1 MGKGIAVFNKLD
13 FSKARERMID
23 EQIAS
28 RGIKDIRVLNALNK
42 VPRHLFVEEALHGQ
56 AYNDYPLP
64 IGERQTISQPFMVA
78 LMTEALELKGKE
90 RVLEIGTG
98 SGYQAAILAELAE
111 WVYSIERIR
120 SLANRARRILFE
132 LQYYNVEIGISD
144 GTQGWKEKA
153 PFQAIT
159 VTAGAPDVPQPLLN
173 QLAIGGRLVVPVGD
187 AFSQILVRVIRT
199 KRGFQRED
207 MGGCHFVRLI
217 GKYAWQ
223 EE

>member
-1 MGKGIAVFNKLD
+1 
-13 FSKARERMID
+13 
-23 EQIAS
+23 
-28 RGIKDIRVLNALNK
+28 
-42 VPRHLFVEEALHGQ
+42 
-56 AYNDYPLP
+56 
-64 IGERQTISQPFMVA
+64 MVA
-78 LMTEALELKGKE
+78 LMTQALELKGDE

-120 SLANRARRILFE
+120 SLANRARRILYE
-132 LQYYNVEIGISD
+132 LHYYNVEIGITD

-159 VTAGAPDVPQPLLN
+159 VTAGSPDVPQPLLD
-173 QLAIGGRLVVPVGD
+173 QLTMGGRLVVPVGD
-187 AFSQILVRVIRT
+187 AFSQTLVRVIRT
-199 KRGFQRED
+199 KKGFKRED

-217 GKYAWQ
+217 GEYGWQ

>member
-1 MGKGIAVFNKLD
+1 MIVFNKLD
-13 FSKARERMID
+13 YSKARQRMVD

-42 VPRHLFVEEALHGQ
+42 VPRHIFVEEALYGQ

-64 IGERQTISQPFMVA
+64 IGEKQTISQPFMVA
-78 LMTEALELKGKE
+78 LMTQALELKGDE

-120 SLANRARRILFE
+120 SLANRARRILYE
-132 LQYYNVEIGISD
+132 LHYYNVEIGITD

-159 VTAGAPDVPQPLLN
+159 VTAGSPDVPQPLLD
-173 QLAIGGRLVVPVGD
+173 QLTMGGRLVVPVGD
-187 AFSQILVRVIRT
+187 AFSQTLVRVIRT
-199 KRGFQRED
+199 KKGFKRED

-217 GKYAWQ
+217 GEYGWQ

>member
-1 MGKGIAVFNKLD
+1 VFNKLD
-13 FSKARERMID
+13 FSKARQRMVD

-42 VPRHLFVEEALHGQ
+42 VPRHLFVEEALQGQ

-64 IGERQTISQPFMVA
+64 IGEKQTISQPFMVA
-78 LMTEALELKGKE
+78 LMTEALELKGEEK
-90 RVLEIGTG
+90 VLEIGTG

-111 WVYSIERIR
+111 RVYSIERIR
-120 SLANRARRILFE
+120 SLANRARTLLHE
-132 LQYYNVEIGISD
+132 LHYYNVEIGVSD

-153 PFQAIT
+153 PFEAIT
-159 VTAGAPDVPQPLLN
+159 VTAGAPDVPQPLLD
-173 QLAIGGRLVVPVGD
+173 QLTVGGRLVVPIGD
-187 AFSQILVRVIRT
+187 AFFQILVRVTRM
-199 KRGFQRED
+199 KRGFKRQE

-217 GKYAWQ
+217 GKNGWQ

>member
-1 MGKGIAVFNKLD
+1 VFNKLD
-13 FSKARERMID
+13 FSKARQRMVD

-42 VPRHLFVEEALHGQ
+42 VPRHLFVEEALQGQ

-64 IGERQTISQPFMVA
+64 IGEKQTISQPFMVA
-78 LMTEALELKGKE
+78 LMTEALELKGEE

-111 WVYSIERIR
+111 RVYSIERIR
-120 SLANRARRILFE
+120 SLANRARTLLHE
-132 LQYYNVEIGISD
+132 LHYYNVEIGVSD
-144 GTQGWKEKA
+144 GTQGLKEKA
-153 PFQAIT
+153 PFEAIT
-159 VTAGAPDVPQPLLN
+159 VTAGAPDVPQPLLD
-173 QLAIGGRLVVPVGD
+173 QLTVGGRLVVPVGD
-187 AFSQILVRVIRT
+187 AFSQILVRVTRM
-199 KRGFQRED
+199 KRGFKRQE

-217 GKYAWQ
+217 GKNGWQ

>member
-1 MGKGIAVFNKLD
+1 MIVFNKLD
-13 FSKARERMID
+13 YSKARQRMVD

-42 VPRHLFVEEALHGQ
+42 VPRHVFVEEALHGQ

-64 IGERQTISQPFMVA
+64 IGEKQTISQPFMVA
-78 LMTEALELKGKE
+78 LMTQALELKGDE

-120 SLANRARRILFE
+120 SLANRARRILYE
-132 LQYYNVEIGISD
+132 LHYYNVEIGITD

-159 VTAGAPDVPQPLLN
+159 VTAGSPDVPQPLLD
-173 QLAIGGRLVVPVGD
+173 QLTMGGRLVVPVGD
-187 AFSQILVRVIRT
+187 AFSQTLVRVIRT
-199 KRGFQRED
+199 KKGFKRED

-217 GKYAWQ
+217 GEYGWQ

>member
-1 MGKGIAVFNKLD
+1 VSHRLNFA
-13 FSKARERMID
+13 KARQKMVD

-28 RGIKDIRVLNALNK
+28 RGIRDLRVLNAMNK

-64 IGERQTISQPFMVA
+64 IGEKQTISQPYMVA
-78 LMTEALELKGKE
+78 LMTEALELRGDE

-111 WVYSIERIR
+111 WVYSIERLR
-120 SLANRARRILFE
+120 SLANKARKLLDE
-132 LQYYNVEIGISD
+132 LNCYNVEIRVSD

-153 PFQAIT
+153 PYQAIT
-159 VTAGAPDVPQPLLN
+159 VTAGAPEIPQPLLD
-173 QLAIGGRLVVPVGD
+173 QLIPGGRLVVPIGD
-187 AFSQILVRVIRT
+187 AFSQTLVRVIRT
-199 KRGFQRED
+199 KGGFKRED
-207 MGGCHFVRLI
+207 MGGCHFVKLI
-217 GKYAWQ
+217 GKHGWD

>member
-1 MGKGIAVFNKLD
+1 MIVFNKLD
-13 FSKARERMID
+13 YSKARQRMVD

-42 VPRHLFVEEALHGQ
+42 VPRHVFVEEALHGQ

-64 IGERQTISQPFMVA
+64 IGEKQTISQPFMVA
-78 LMTEALELKGKE
+78 LMTQALELKGDE

-98 SGYQAAILAELAE
+98 SGYQAAILAELTE

-120 SLANRARRILFE
+120 SLANRARRILYE
-132 LQYYNVEIGISD
+132 LHYYNVEIGITD

-159 VTAGAPDVPQPLLN
+159 VTAGSPDVPQPLLD
-173 QLAIGGRLVVPVGD
+173 QLTMGGRLVVPVGD
-187 AFSQILVRVIRT
+187 AFSQTLVRVIRT
-199 KRGFQRED
+199 KKGFKRED

-217 GKYAWQ
+217 GEYGWQ

>member
-1 MGKGIAVFNKLD
+1 MVVSHRLNFAKTRQKMV
-13 FSKARERMID
+13 D

-28 RGIKDIRVLNALNK
+28 RGIRDLRVLDAMSK

-64 IGERQTISQPFMVA
+64 IGEKQTISQPYMVA
-78 LMTEALELKGKE
+78 LMTEALELKGDE

-120 SLANRARRILFE
+120 SLANKARKL
-132 LQYYNVEIGISD
+132 LDQLNCYNVEIRVSD

-153 PFQAIT
+153 PYQAIT
-159 VTAGAPDVPQPLLN
+159 VTAGAPEIPQPLLD
-173 QLAIGGRLVVPVGD
+173 QLIPGGRLVVPVGD
-187 AFSQILVRVIRT
+187 AFSQTLVRVIRT
-199 KRGFQRED
+199 KGGFKRED
-207 MGGCHFVRLI
+207 MGGCHFVKLI
-217 GKYAWQ
+217 GKHGWD

>member
-1 MGKGIAVFNKLD
+1 MFNKLD
-13 FSKARERMID
+13 YSKARQRMVD

-64 IGERQTISQPFMVA
+64 IGEKQTISQPFMVA
-78 LMTEALELKGKE
+78 LMTQALELKGEE

-120 SLANRARRILFE
+120 SLANRARRILYE
-132 LQYYNVEIGISD
+132 LHYYNVEIGITD

-159 VTAGAPDVPQPLLN
+159 VTAGSPDVPQPLLD
-173 QLAIGGRLVVPVGD
+173 QLAMGGRLVVPVGD
-187 AFSQILVRVIRT
+187 AFSQTLVRVIRT
-199 KRGFQRED
+199 KKGFKRED

-217 GKYAWQ
+217 GEYGWQ

>member
-1 MGKGIAVFNKLD
+1 MIVFNKLD
-13 FSKARERMID
+13 YSKARQKMVD

-28 RGIKDIRVLNALNK
+28 RGIKDVRVLNALNK
-42 VPRHLFVEEALHGQ
+42 VPRHLFVEEALQGQ

-64 IGERQTISQPFMVA
+64 IGEKQTISQPFMVA
-78 LMTEALELKGKE
+78 LMTQALELKGDE

-98 SGYQAAILAELAE
+98 SGYQAAILAELTE

-120 SLANRARRILFE
+120 SLANRARRILYE
-132 LQYYNVEIGISD
+132 LHYYNVEIGITD

-159 VTAGAPDVPQPLLN
+159 VTAGSPDVPQPLLD
-173 QLAIGGRLVVPVGD
+173 QLTMGGRLVVPVGD
-187 AFSQILVRVIRT
+187 AFSQTLVRVIRT
-199 KRGFQRED
+199 KKGFKRED

-217 GKYAWQ
+217 GEYGWQ

>member
-1 MGKGIAVFNKLD
+1 VTEFHKLD
-13 FSKARERMID
+13 FSKARQKMVD

-28 RGIKDIRVLNALNK
+28 RGIKDIRLLHAMNK

-64 IGERQTISQPFMVA
+64 IGEKQTISQPYMVA
-78 LMTEALELKGKE
+78 LMTEVLALKGNE

-120 SLANRARRILFE
+120 SLANRARRLLSE
-132 LQYYNVEIGISD
+132 LNYYNVEIGISD

-159 VTAGAPDVPQPLLN
+159 VTAGAPDIPQPLLD
-173 QLAIGGRLVVPVGD
+173 QLTVGGRLVVPVGNT
-187 AFSQILVRVIRT
+187 FSQTLVRVIRT
-199 KRGFQRED
+199 EKGFERQD
-207 MGGCHFVRLI
+207 MGGCHFVKLI
-217 GKYAWQ
+217 GKFGWQ
-223 EE
+223 GE

>member
-1 MGKGIAVFNKLD
+1 MPGSQKLD
-13 FSKARERMID
+13 FSKARQRMVD

-28 RGIKDIRVLNALNK
+28 RGIMDVRVLHAMNN
-42 VPRHLFVEEALHGQ
+42 VPRHLFIEEALQGQ

-64 IGERQTISQPFMVA
+64 IGQKQTISQPYMVA
-78 LMTEALELKGKE
+78 LMTEALELKGNE

-120 SLANRARRILFE
+120 SLANKARKIFDE
-132 LQYYNVEIGISD
+132 LNCYNIEIRVSD

-153 PFQAIT
+153 PFEAIT
-159 VTAGAPDVPQPLLN
+159 VTAGTPEIPQPLMD
-173 QLAIGGRLVVPVGD
+173 QLAMGGRLVVPVGN
-187 AFSQILVRVIRT
+187 AFSQTLVRVIRT
-199 KRGFQRED
+199 KGGFKREE
-207 MGGCHFVRLI
+207 MGGCHFVKLI
-217 GKYAWQ
+217 GKHGWQ

>member
-1 MGKGIAVFNKLD
+1 MIVFNKLD
-13 FSKARERMID
+13 YSKARQKMVD

-28 RGIKDIRVLNALNK
+28 RGIKDVLVLNALNK
-42 VPRHLFVEEALHGQ
+42 VPRHLFVEEALQGQ

-64 IGERQTISQPFMVA
+64 IGEKQTISQPFMVA
-78 LMTEALELKGKE
+78 LMTQALELKGKE

-98 SGYQAAILAELAE
+98 SGYQAAILSELAE

-120 SLANRARRILFE
+120 SLATRARRILYE
-132 LQYYNVEIGISD
+132 LHYYNVEIGITD

-159 VTAGAPDVPQPLLN
+159 VTAGSPDVPQPLLD

-187 AFSQILVRVIRT
+187 AFSQSLVRVIRT
-199 KRGFQRED
+199 KGGFKRED

-217 GKYAWQ
+217 GEYGWQ

>member
-1 MGKGIAVFNKLD
+1 VFNKLD
-13 FSKARERMID
+13 YSKARQKMVD

-28 RGIKDIRVLNALNK
+28 RGIKDVLVLNALNK
-42 VPRHLFVEEALHGQ
+42 VPRHLFVEEALQGQ

-64 IGERQTISQPFMVA
+64 IGEKQTISQPFMVA
-78 LMTEALELKGKE
+78 LMTQALELKGKE

-98 SGYQAAILAELAE
+98 SGYQAAILSELAE

-120 SLANRARRILFE
+120 SLATRARKILYE
-132 LQYYNVEIGISD
+132 LHYYNVEIGITD

-159 VTAGAPDVPQPLLN
+159 VTAGSPDVPQPLLD

-187 AFSQILVRVIRT
+187 AFSQSLVRVIRT
-199 KRGFQRED
+199 KGGFKRED

-217 GKYAWQ
+217 GEYGWQ